1 MRDFSF
7 IDSPQVGSPFE
18 IVQDSSRAKKGVHC
32 VQVGVVYYVLVTAPA
47 SNGLAYG
54 LPYALGGRSI
64 DGRAFQRT

>member
-32 VQVGVVYYVLVTAPA
+32 VQVGVVYYVLVKAPA
-47 SNGLAYG
+47 SSGLAYA
-54 LPYALGGRSI
+54 PVGRSSN
-64 DGRAFQRT
+64 GRAIRRT